1 MFWRRMGP
9 EEARVRLRLLREG
22 VRQKVGAL
30 EARLAKRKAP
40 LEKALKEYRGVLE
53 HLRRLEAEGRYPEAV
68 LRPALARE
76 ELRIRY
82 AEGEIARL
90 EEAHRQAVAQLVS
103 RARLKAARLA
113 ALAQM
118 EESLDRFFPTP
129 ETKEEAHA

>member
-9 EEARVRLRLLREG
+9 EEARVRLLLLREG

-30 EARLAKRKAP
+30 GARLAKRKAP
-40 LEKALKEYRGVLE
+40 LEKALKEYRGCWSTSGAW
-53 HLRRLEAEGRYPEAV
+53 RRRAATPRPSSAPPWPGRSSASGTPKG
-68 LRPALARE
+68 RSP
-76 ELRIRY
+76 
-82 AEGEIARL
+82 GP

-118 EESLDRFFPTP
+118 EEALDRFFPTP

>member
-9 EEARVRLRLLREG
+9 EEARVRLVLLREG

-90 EEAHRQAVAQLVS
+90 EEAHRQADELDP
-103 RARLKAARLA
+103 ARDP
-113 ALAQM
+113 
-118 EESLDRFFPTP
+118 DRRPWRCG
-129 ETKEEAHA
+129 HAPDRSHRIRNSGACRDPGRR

>member
-9 EEARVRLRLLREG
+9 EEARVRLVLLREG

-76 ELRIRY
+76 GWAAKSALRSSATCRTRKRSGS
-82 AEGEIARL
+82 A
-90 EEAHRQAVAQLVS
+90 
-103 RARLKAARLA
+103 
-113 ALAQM
+113 
-118 EESLDRFFPTP
+118 
-129 ETKEEAHA
+129 

>member
-1 MFWRRMGP
+1 MGP
-9 EEARVRLRLLREG
+9 EEARVRLVLLREG

-82 AEGEIARL
+82 AEGE
-90 EEAHRQAVAQLVS
+90 AVAQLVS

-118 EESLDRFFPTP
+118 EEALDRFFPTP